1 VELREPDHE
10 DPVTRP
16 AIHPP
21 VTPPVTPPATQPAID
36 PPVDDVPAESAE
48 PEGRRY
54 PSTIGG
60 ACYLA
65 VLSAAGIGLGIVSN
79 GNWRLGVKWVAASL
93 VAAALARLV
102 LPAPQ
107 AGMLAVRRRVI
118 DVSLLAGVGVVLWFL
133 SVTIPNTP
141 PL

>member
-1 VELREPDHE
+1 VELREPDDGE
-10 DPVTRP
+10 PDPVSKPT
-16 AIHPP
+16 
-21 VTPPVTPPATQPAID
+21 ID
-36 PPVDDVPAESAE
+36 PPIEDVPAESAE

-60 ACYLA
+60 ACYLT
-65 VLSAAGIGLGIVSN
+65 VLTAAGIGLGIVHQ

-93 VAAALARLV
+93 VAAAVARLV

-118 DVSLLAGVGVVLWFL
+118 DVVLLAVVGVALWFL
-133 SVTIPNTP
+133 SSTIPNTP